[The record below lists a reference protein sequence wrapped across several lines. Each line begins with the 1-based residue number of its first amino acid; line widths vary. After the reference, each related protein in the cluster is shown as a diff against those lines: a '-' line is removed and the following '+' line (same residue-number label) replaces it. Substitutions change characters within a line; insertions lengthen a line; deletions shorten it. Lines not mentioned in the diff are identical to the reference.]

1 MCASTNTLSP
11 SSYARPSLRSWWSE
25 SPSVAAPVFFFQ
37 SKDAPAWV
45 GRNEDSLLRA
55 AGEKRLLVSA
65 TRGGSCA
72 HPDQSRGLALR
83 HKLRAIS
90 VSEHFLLILL
100 FFLGGGVALHERLV
114 GYAGLGARI
123 HASGQVQRTG
133 GITKEGRGELRTI
146 MVEAAWVAV
155 DHHLH
160 WKGLFERESRTY
172 WSTQGDCCHR
182 PQTVG
187 GRLARAQP
195 TVC

>member
-1 MCASTNTLSP
+1 MYASTNTLSP
-11 SSYARPSLRSWWSE
+11 SSYARPSLRSWCRE

-45 GRNEDSLLRA
+45 GRNEDSLLREA
-55 AGEKRLLVSA
+55 FEKRLLVSA

-114 GYAGLGARI
+114 GVGPALVLYRPM
-123 HASGQVQRTG
+123 S
-133 GITKEGRGELRTI
+133 LRTKRT
-146 MVEAAWVAV
+146 EASASATMATA
-155 DHHLH
+155 
-160 WKGLFERESRTY
+160 RTPSISRR
-172 WSTQGDCCHR
+172 GR
-182 PQTVG
+182 PCSSGV
-187 GRLARAQP
+187 P
-195 TVC
+195 